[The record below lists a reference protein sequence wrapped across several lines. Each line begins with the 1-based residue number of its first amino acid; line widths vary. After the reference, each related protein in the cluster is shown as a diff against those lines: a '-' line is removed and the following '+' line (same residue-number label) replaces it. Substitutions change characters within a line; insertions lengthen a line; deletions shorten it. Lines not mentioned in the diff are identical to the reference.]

1 MGRLV
6 LLTSSECHLCDHA
19 RAVLD
24 ALVLERQLDWCE
36 VQADTPEGRRLALTV
51 PPLRPVLLAPDGN
64 VLAYGRLSAKRLR
77 RTLDAA
83 QANSAA

>member
-1 MGRLV
+1 MSRLM
-6 LLTSSECHLCDHA
+6 LLTAPECHLCDHA

-24 ALVLERQLDWCE
+24 ALVLERHIDWCE
-36 VQADTPEGRRLALTV
+36 VDGETPEGRRLAATV